1 MKKNINDLRTILFDT
16 MDDLRSG
23 KIDVERAKQ
32 IGSIGQVIVNSAIV
46 EVKHIRE
53 SGGIGSGFIESAPS
67 TPAMARLST
76 LSEHE
81 KTVNKYIN

>member
-1 MKKNINDLRTILFDT
+1 MKKNINDLRAILFET
-16 MDDLRSG
+16 MDDLKSG
-23 KIDVERAKQ
+23 KIDIERAKQ

-67 TPAMARLST
+67 LPSIARHTT